1 MKKIIGYATAFL
13 LAGTLVA
20 CSIQTTTKDTP
31 SFDTV
36 RKEAVNSD
44 NILQNKEGTE
54 LYIANLDANTVSIVN
69 EKTQKVEEEIP
80 VGKEPVQLALSP
92 DEDRL
97 YVSCRYDN
105 KIDVISLEEGK
116 VVDSYEV
123 GKEPFGLLTSQNGK
137 TLYVANYRES
147 TIMMVDVKSGDVTET
162 IPVHDRP
169 RTLAETADGK
179 KIYIPHYLSGEISVL
194 DAEKKKVAKTFK
206 LADSPDVSDRKK
218 SQGIPNTLE
227 QFVIAPDGKTAW
239 IPHLVTNVDT
249 PIQFE
254 ETIFPAISIIDVEKD
269 EELVNERKELFDE
282 INVLDSKNETMIVS
296 NPYDVAFQ
304 KDGSKAYVVMSGS
317 EDLVVFDLKRGGNA
331 TQILRRIEGDNPR
344 GILLNKDGETLYVH
358 NAMSHDLATI
368 DSGGESVHSRAKKL
382 NDNISLIKKDPL
394 DPQIRKGKTIFYS
407 ANSEEF
413 EADIT
418 GNNWMS
424 CASCHSDGEIN
435 GLTLMTGK
443 GQRNVPTNV
452 QTSENG
458 LFLWDGSRDDFTD
471 YLLTVQGEMGGM
483 MKYEPGEELPAN
495 VEKMYD
501 DLFAFLKEPQSFPVP
516 QSPYK
521 ENGELTSSAKEG
533 KALFEGKASCISC
546 HSGSQFTDSVKAT
559 GEDGKLTTDV
569 TDYLHDIGTANR
581 YDMSTKGDPRAKF
594 TNPRDG
600 KSFDTPSL
608 VGVWATGPYLHDGSA
623 GTIEESILGHQ
634 YEGKSELSQ
643 IEMSKIADY
652 VRSLD

>member
-1 MKKIIGYATAFL
+1 MKKLIGYAAAFL

-20 CSIQTTTKDTP
+20 CSVQTITDDKP
-31 SFDTV
+31 SFDSV

-44 NILQNKEGTE
+44 NILQNQEGTK
-54 LYIANLDANTVSIVN
+54 LYVANLDANTVSIVD
-69 EKTQKVEEEIP
+69 QAGRKVEREIP
-80 VGKEPVQLALSP
+80 VGREPVQVALSP

-105 KIDVISLEEGK
+105 RIDVISLKEGK
-116 VVDSYEV
+116 VIDSYEV
-123 GKEPFGLLTSQNGK
+123 GSEPFGLTTSQDGK
-137 TLYVANYRES
+137 TLYVSNFRES
-147 TIMMVDVKSGDVTET
+147 TIMLIDVASGEVTDT

-169 RTLAETADGK
+169 RTLALTADGK
-179 KIYIPHYLSGEISVL
+179 KLYIPHYLTGEISVM
-194 DAEKKKVAKTFK
+194 DTEKKKVMKTIK

-239 IPHLVTNVDT
+239 VPHLVTNVDT
-249 PIQFE
+249 AIHFE
-254 ETIFPAISIIDVEKD
+254 ETIFPAISIIDLEKD
-269 EELVNERKELFDE
+269 VEIVDKRKELFDE

-296 NPYDVAFQ
+296 NPYDIAFQ
-304 KDGSKAYVVMSGS
+304 NDGSKAYAIMSGS

-331 TQILRRIEGDNPR
+331 TQILRRIDGDNPR
-344 GILLNKDGETLYVH
+344 GIALSKDGETLFVH
-358 NAMSHDLATI
+358 NAMSHDIATI
-368 DSGGESVHSRAKKL
+368 DSGGASTHSRARKL
-382 NDNISLIKKDPL
+382 DDNLSLIEKDPL
-394 DPQIRKGKTIFYS
+394 DPQVRKGKTIFYS
-407 ANSEEF
+407 ANSDEF

-443 GQRNVPTNV
+443 GQRNVPTN
-452 QTSENG
+452 TRTAETG

-483 MKYEPGEELPAN
+483 MDYEPGEALPPE

-501 DLFAFLKEPQSFPVP
+501 DLFAFLKEPTSFPVP

-521 ENGELTSSAKEG
+521 EDGALTASAKEG

-546 HSGSQFTDSVKAT
+546 HSGSQFTDSVKAVDD
-559 GEDGKLTTDV
+559 DGKLTTDI
-569 TDYLHDIGTANR
+569 TAYLHDIGTSNQ
-581 YDMSTKGDPRAKF
+581 YDVSSKGDARAKF

-600 KSFDTPSL
+600 LSFDTPSL
-608 VGVWATGPYLHDGSA
+608 VGVWATAPYFHDGSA
-623 GTIEESILGHQ
+623 ATIQESIERHQ
-634 YEGKSELSQ
+634 YEEKAELSK